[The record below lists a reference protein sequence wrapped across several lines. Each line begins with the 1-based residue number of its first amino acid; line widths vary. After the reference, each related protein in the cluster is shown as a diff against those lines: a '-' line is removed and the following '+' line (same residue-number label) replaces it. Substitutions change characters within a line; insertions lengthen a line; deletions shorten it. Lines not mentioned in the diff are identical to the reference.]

1 MLIKTPIS
9 LAELLDKIS
18 ILILKEKNI
27 KDENKLILIRKELK
41 FLNAVLDKNISKNKI
56 HNYLESLLE
65 VNTKLWNTEDDIRSC
80 EKYKQ
85 FETHFKSLRFFYA
98 RYLPT
103 ELGIKFYKLPFK
115 VIIYCFSSPRF
126 FFKRIF

>member
-41 FLNAVLDKNISKNKI
+41 YLNDVLEKNITKNKI
-56 HNYLESLLE
+56 HIYLESLLE
-65 VNTKLWNTEDDIRSC
+65 VNTKLWNIEDDIRNC
-80 EKYKQ
+80 EKNKQ
-85 FETHFKSLRFFYA
+85 FDQNFIDLARSVYFTNDKRSEIKLKINKEFGSEIVEVKSYEE
-98 RYLPT
+98 Y
-103 ELGIKFYKLPFK
+103 
-115 VIIYCFSSPRF
+115 
-126 FFKRIF
+126 

>member
-65 VNTKLWNTEDDIRSC
+65 VNTKLWNIEDDIRNC
-80 EKYKQ
+80 EKNKQ
-85 FETHFKSLRFFYA
+85 FDQKFIDLARSVYFTNDKRSEIKLKINKEFGSEIIEVKSYEE
-98 RYLPT
+98 Y
-103 ELGIKFYKLPFK
+103 
-115 VIIYCFSSPRF
+115 
-126 FFKRIF
+126 

>member
-65 VNTKLWNTEDDIRSC
+65 VNTKLWNTEDDIRNC
-80 EKYKQ
+80 EKNKQ
-85 FETHFKSLRFFYA
+85 FDQKFIDLARSVYFTNDKRSEIKLKINKEFGSEIVEVKSYEE
-98 RYLPT
+98 Y
-103 ELGIKFYKLPFK
+103 
-115 VIIYCFSSPRF
+115 
-126 FFKRIF
+126 

>member
-41 FLNAVLDKNISKNKI
+41 YLNAVLDKNISKNKI

-65 VNTKLWNTEDDIRSC
+65 VNTKLWNIEDDIRNC
-80 EKYKQ
+80 EKNKEGGC
-85 FETHFKSLRFFYA
+85 FPK
-98 RYLPT
+98 
-103 ELGIKFYKLPFK
+103 K
-115 VIIYCFSSPRF
+115 IYYC
-126 FFKRIF
+126 

>member
-41 FLNAVLDKNISKNKI
+41 YLNAVLDKNISKNKI

-65 VNTKLWNTEDDIRSC
+65 VNTKLWNIEDDIRNC
-80 EKYKQ
+80 EKNKQ
-85 FETHFKSLRFFYA
+85 FDQKFIDLARSVYFTNDKRSEIKLKINKEFGSEIVEVKSYEK
-98 RYLPT
+98 Y
-103 ELGIKFYKLPFK
+103 
-115 VIIYCFSSPRF
+115 
-126 FFKRIF
+126 

>member
-41 FLNAVLDKNISKNKI
+41 YLNDVLEKNISKNKI

-65 VNTKLWNTEDDIRSC
+65 VNTKLWNTEDDIRNC
-80 EKYKQ
+80 EKNKQ
-85 FETHFKSLRFFYA
+85 FDQKFIDLARSVYFTNDKRSEIKLKINKEFGSEIVEVKSYEE
-98 RYLPT
+98 Y
-103 ELGIKFYKLPFK
+103 
-115 VIIYCFSSPRF
+115 
-126 FFKRIF
+126 